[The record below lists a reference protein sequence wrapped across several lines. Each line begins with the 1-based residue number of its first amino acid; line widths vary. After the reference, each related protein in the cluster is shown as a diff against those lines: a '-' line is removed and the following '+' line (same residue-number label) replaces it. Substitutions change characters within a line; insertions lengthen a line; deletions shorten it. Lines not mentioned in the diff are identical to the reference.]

1 MAQRQSE
8 SKSAKAGSG
17 IVSNTGGVGREPSM
31 LKDQDTSFG
40 FRCTEAL
47 TQFDRLQERSSV
59 PEAQTRKRKR
69 TPEAEDLPAQSTAV
83 SRLKRRQT
91 CLSRAAVDFTSGK
104 EQSRGAGGG
113 KGNPIDYW
121 RKEGRWP
128 KEYFEGQSNMSHLL
142 ARKKSSSSLRRKQSE
157 GGSVASSGTTP
168 SDQQPREVKSAPYK
182 DHRYETLLETKGS
195 FMGKHEAGVGDVSKS
210 FHRKLLDTEQTLPDD
225 SLFRDD
231 LFDKACQNLQ
241 NKNEAKIVQDIS
253 RLIVPSAEHLALFGA
268 KDLDILV
275 ESVNEGWNNSIPLIK
290 TRPQPDYSAGF
301 RRSAFTNEQLQKLQP
316 FVGDLTD
323 TSYFMATYYMYFP
336 FLTCEVKC
344 GAAALDVADRQNAHS
359 MTLAVRG
366 VVELFRLA
374 KREKEVDREILAF
387 SISHD
392 HSTVRIY
399 GHYPVI
405 EGKNTTFYRHP
416 IRKFDFTEQD
426 GKEKWTAYKFTKN
439 VYDVWMT
446 IHFARICSVIEE
458 LPPDIA
464 FEVSERSGLH
474 VSEATGLSQ
483 GVEGLFTEPSD
494 VDTQFPRTEG
504 SEHGSLAGLQD
515 VTPNTSLSPGTGC
528 GTSKASKKRRTVT

>member
-1 MAQRQSE
+1 
-8 SKSAKAGSG
+8 
-17 IVSNTGGVGREPSM
+17 M
-31 LKDQDTSFG
+31 LKICPHNQQPHPALSDGKRVPHALLSTSH
-40 FRCTEAL
+40 
-47 TQFDRLQERSSV
+47 
-59 PEAQTRKRKR
+59 
-69 TPEAEDLPAQSTAV
+69 
-83 SRLKRRQT
+83 
-91 CLSRAAVDFTSGK
+91 LSRD
-104 EQSRGAGGG
+104 AGGG
-113 KGNPIDYW
+113 KGSNSIDYW

-157 GGSVASSGTTP
+157 AGSVASSGTTP
-168 SDQQPREVKSAPYK
+168 SDQQPREFKSAPYN
-182 DHRYETLLETKGS
+182 DQRYETLLETRGS
-195 FMGKHEAGVGDVSKS
+195 FMGKHEAGIGDVSKS
-210 FHRKLLDTEQTLPDD
+210 FHRKLLDTEQTLPDN

-231 LFDKACQNLQ
+231 LFDRTCQNLQ

-268 KDLDILV
+268 KDLDILI

-316 FVGDLTD
+316 FVGELTD
-323 TSYFMATYYMYFP
+323 MSYFMATYYMYFP

-359 MTLAVRG
+359 MTLAVRA

-387 SISHD
+387 SMSHD

-405 EGKNTTFYRHP
+405 EGKNTAFYRHP

-426 GKEKWTAYKFTKN
+426 GKEKWTAYKFAKN
-439 VYDVWMT
+439 VYNVWMPT
-446 IHFARICSVIEE
+446 HFARICSVIDE
-458 LPPDIA
+458 LPPDSA
-464 FEVSERSGLH
+464 SEVSERSGSRI
-474 VSEATGLSQ
+474 SEATGLSQ
-483 GVEGLFTEPSD
+483 GVEGLLTEPSD
-494 VDTQFPRTEG
+494 VDTQFLRTEG
-504 SEHGSLAGLQD
+504 SGHDSLAGLQD
-515 VTPNTSLSPGTGC
+515 VTPSTSLSRGTEC
-528 GTSKASKKRRTVT
+528 GTSKGSKKRRNVT

>member
-1 MAQRQSE
+1 M
-8 SKSAKAGSG
+8 
-17 IVSNTGGVGREPSM
+17 REPLRRSTP
-31 LKDQDTSFG
+31 LRVAEDHY
-40 FRCTEAL
+40 
-47 TQFDRLQERSSV
+47 LQSAIE
-59 PEAQTRKRKR
+59 TRKRKR

-83 SRLKRRQT
+83 SRLRRRQT
-91 CLSRAAVDFTSGK
+91 CPSRAAVDFTSGK

-113 KGNPIDYW
+113 KGNQIDYW

-128 KEYFEGQSNMSHLL
+128 KEYFEGQSIMSHLL
-142 ARKKSSSSLRRKQSE
+142 GRKKSSSSLRRKQSAD
-157 GGSVASSGTTP
+157 GSVASSGTTP
-168 SDQQPREVKSAPYK
+168 SDQQPRDVKSAPYK
-182 DHRYETLLETKGS
+182 YQRYETLLETKGS

-210 FHRKLLDTEQTLPDD
+210 FHRKLLDTEQTLPDN

-268 KDLDILV
+268 KDLVILV

-290 TRPQPDYSAGF
+290 TRLQPDYSAGF

-316 FVGDLTD
+316 FVGDLTN
-323 TSYFMATYYMYFP
+323 TSYFMATTTY
-336 FLTCEVKC
+336 
-344 GAAALDVADRQNAHS
+344 VADRQNAHS

-405 EGKNTTFYRHP
+405 EGENTAFYRHP
-416 IRKFDFTEQD
+416 IRKCDFTEQD
-426 GKEKWTAYKFTKN
+426 GKEKWTAYKSTKN

-446 IHFARICSVIEE
+446 IHFARICSVIDD

-464 FEVSERSGLH
+464 FEVSERSGSR
-474 VSEATGLSQ
+474 VSETTGLSQ
-483 GVEGLFTEPSD
+483 GVESLFTEPSD
-494 VDTQFPRTEG
+494 VDTSSSEQKAADTAASLVYKMSRQTHRSSLGSDTAPPRGQREG
-504 SEHGSLAGLQD
+504 EL
-515 VTPNTSLSPGTGC
+515 
-528 GTSKASKKRRTVT
+528 

>member
-1 MAQRQSE
+1 MAVASL
-8 SKSAKAGSG
+8 A
-17 IVSNTGGVGREPSM
+17 
-31 LKDQDTSFG
+31 DTSSG
-40 FRCTEAL
+40 FRCAEAL
-47 TQFDRLQERSSV
+47 TQFDRLQEKSNL
-59 PEAQTRKRKR
+59 PQAQTRKRKR
-69 TPEAEDLPAQSTAV
+69 ISEAEDLPAQSTAV
-83 SRLKRRQT
+83 SRLKRRRT
-91 CLSRAAVDFTSGK
+91 CPSRAAVDVTSGE
-104 EQSRGAGGG
+104 EQSGVAGGG

-128 KEYFEGQSNMSHLL
+128 KEYFEGQSIRSHLL
-142 ARKKSSSSLRRKQSE
+142 ARKN
-157 GGSVASSGTTP
+157 GTTP
-168 SDQQPREVKSAPYK
+168 SDQQPREAKSAPYK
-182 DHRYETLLETKGS
+182 DQRYETLLETKGS

-210 FHRKLLDTEQTLPDD
+210 FHRKLLDTEQTLPDN

-268 KDLDILV
+268 KDLEILV

-359 MTLAVRG
+359 MTLAIRG

-405 EGKNTTFYRHP
+405 EGENTAFYRHP

-426 GKEKWTAYKFTKN
+426 GKEKWTAFKFTKN

-446 IHFARICSVIEE
+446 IHFARICSVIDE
-458 LPPDIA
+458 LPLDIA
-464 FEVSERSGLH
+464 FEVSRPSDSR
-474 VSEATGLSQ
+474 VSKATGLSQ
-483 GVEGLFTEPSD
+483 GVEGFFTEPSD
-494 VDTQFPRTEG
+494 ADTQFLRTEG
-504 SEHGSLAGLQD
+504 SGYGNLAGLQD
-515 VTPNTSLSPGTGC
+515 VTPNTSLSPGTGR
-528 GTSKASKKRRTVT
+528 GTSKGSKKRRTAT

>member
-1 MAQRQSE
+1 GQS
-8 SKSAKAGSG
+8 SL
-17 IVSNTGGVGREPSM
+17 PH
-31 LKDQDTSFG
+31 
-40 FRCTEAL
+40 
-47 TQFDRLQERSSV
+47 
-59 PEAQTRKRKR
+59 AQTRKRKR
-69 TPEAEDLPAQSTAV
+69 TPDTGDPPAQPTAV
-83 SRLKRRQT
+83 SRPKRLQT
-91 CLSRAAVDFTSGK
+91 CPSRAAVDSTSGK
-104 EQSRGAGGG
+104 AQSRGAGRG
-113 KGNPIDYW
+113 KSNDHIDFW
-121 RKEGRWP
+121 RKERRWP
-128 KEYFEGQSNMSHLL
+128 KEYFEGQNSMSHLL

-157 GGSVASSGTTP
+157 AGSVTSSDTTP

-182 DHRYETLLETKGS
+182 DQRYETLLETRGS
-195 FMGKHEAGVGDVSKS
+195 FMGRHEVGVGDASKS
-210 FHRKLLDTEQTLPDD
+210 FNRRLLDMEQTLPDN

-231 LFDKACQNLQ
+231 LFDRACQNLQ

-253 RLIVPSAEHLALFGA
+253 RLIVPSVEQLALFGA

-316 FVGDLTD
+316 FVGELTD
-323 TSYFMATYYMYFP
+323 MSYFMATYYMYFP

-359 MTLAVRG
+359 MTLAVKG
-366 VVELFRLA
+366 VVELFRLV

-387 SISHD
+387 SMSHD

-405 EGKNTTFYRHP
+405 EGKNTAFYRHP

-426 GKEKWTAYKFTKN
+426 GKEKWTAYRFTKN
-439 VYDVWMT
+439 VYDVWMPS
-446 IHFARICSVIEE
+446 HFARICSVIDE
-458 LPPDIA
+458 LSPDNA
-464 FEVSERSGLH
+464 FQVSERSDSR

-494 VDTQFPRTEG
+494 VDTRSLRTEG
-504 SEHGSLAGLQD
+504 SGHGSLAGLQD
-515 VTPNTSLSPGTGC
+515 VTPNTSLSPATEP
-528 GTSKASKKRRTVT
+528 GTSKGSKKRRTVT